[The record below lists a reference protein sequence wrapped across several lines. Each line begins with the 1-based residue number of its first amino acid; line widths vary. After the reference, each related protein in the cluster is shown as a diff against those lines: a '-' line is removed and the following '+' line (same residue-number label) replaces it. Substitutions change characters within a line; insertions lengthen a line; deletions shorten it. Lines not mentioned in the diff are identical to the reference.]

1 MKRKKKRYSVDIHSP
16 NFSLFQWIKEPK
28 SLWDPRKF
36 KTKVTCGVSEVPFF
50 VVYTK
55 NL

>member
-1 MKRKKKRYSVDIHSP
+1 MKRKKKRYFVDIHSL

-36 KTKVTCGVSEVPFF
+36 KTKVTCGVSEVPFSI
-50 VVYTK
+50 VYTK